1 MERETI
7 HRHRSERLL
16 DRFLQNSHFDQSET
30 LHRIKPILQRA
41 QQSSESRQKTSEV
54 TEATQRRSDKYE
66 SLDEEQILTK
76 IM

>member
-30 LHRIKPILQRA
+30 LQRIKPILQRA
-41 QQSSESRQKTSEV
+41 QPSESRQKTSEV
-54 TEATQRRSDKYE
+54 TEATQRSGKYE